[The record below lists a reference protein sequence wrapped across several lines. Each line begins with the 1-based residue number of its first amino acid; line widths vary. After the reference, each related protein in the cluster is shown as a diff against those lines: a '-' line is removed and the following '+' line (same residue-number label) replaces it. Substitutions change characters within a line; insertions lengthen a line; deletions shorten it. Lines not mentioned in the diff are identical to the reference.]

1 MSATKDFATKTAV
14 LTQRQAARIDATA
27 SQPTPHAIDLHVEI
41 ENPPLARNLDDTTKR
56 APKAVLGLSQALKK
70 HPNYQKIREKRER
83 EIYLCIF
90 IG

>member
-1 MSATKDFATKTAV
+1 MSATKDLSTKTAV
-14 LTQRQAARIDATA
+14 LTQRQAARIDTTA
-27 SQPTPHAIDLHVEI
+27 SPPTPHAIDLHVEI